1 MLTACDAKDKNSR
14 HLSNSMS
21 NDIRINFILEIIGS
35 PKNHIENAITTV
47 LDQIK
52 ENEDIDTVSKD
63 VSDPEKTEDDLFAV
77 FADVDAYVKDLTTV
91 GHIANNYNPASI
103 ELVEPDEISVSRKD
117 FNDLFADTLA
127 KLHINNTQI
136 QELKSF
142 KKEVTRNLNA
152 LVRNAVV
159 LSLEQGDKTKE
170 EVAEDV
176 GVDPSELDDLLVSM

>member
-1 MLTACDAKDKNSR
+1 
-14 HLSNSMS
+14 
-21 NDIRINFILEIIGS
+21 
-35 PKNHIENAITTV
+35 
-47 LDQIK
+47 
-52 ENEDIDTVSKD
+52 
-63 VSDPEKTEDDLFAV
+63 
-77 FADVDAYVKDLTTV
+77 
-91 GHIANNYNPASI
+91 
-103 ELVEPDEISVSRKD
+103 VSRKD

-176 GVDPSELDDLLVSM
+176 GVDPSELDDLLVSMEDENQLRREEDTYTVRA